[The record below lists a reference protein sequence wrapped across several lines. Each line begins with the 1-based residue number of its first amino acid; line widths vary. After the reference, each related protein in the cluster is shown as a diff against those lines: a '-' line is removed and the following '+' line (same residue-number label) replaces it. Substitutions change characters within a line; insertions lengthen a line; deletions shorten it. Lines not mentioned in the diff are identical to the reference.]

1 MKVLVT
7 GGAGFIGSHTI
18 KALLERGDE
27 VVCIDNLN
35 DYYNPK
41 LKEHRLKQF
50 ESNKNFKFYKED
62 LANVEKLKKILDI
75 ENPEKI
81 IHLAARAGVR
91 ESVKYP
97 LLYEEANIKAL
108 VALLE
113 LSKNIKNFV
122 FASTSAIYGDS
133 KEIPFKESQTIGATQ
148 SFYAASKLAGE
159 NICHYYSEVFNIPI
173 TCLRF
178 FTVYGPSTRP
188 DMALFKFTH
197 RIFHG
202 KEIDAYGF
210 GKLKRDFTY
219 VTDVVAGILLALD
232 KNLKFEIINLGN
244 ENPHEV
250 NYLIS
255 LIEKNLNKKAIIN
268 YVPKPAGDV
277 DITYAD
283 TSKAKNLLN
292 YKPKVQIE
300 EGVKNFVEWY
310 VTEGSKFFPA
320 ESIQK

>member
-1 MKVLVT
+1 MKILVT
-7 GGAGFIGSHTI
+7 GGAGFIGSFTC
-18 KALLERGDE
+18 KALLERGDQ

-50 ESNKNFKFYKED
+50 EKNKNFRFYRED
-62 LANVEKLKKILDI
+62 IANAEKLKEIFEMEK
-75 ENPEKI
+75 PEKI

-91 ESVKYP
+91 ESVKHP
-97 LLYEEANIKAL
+97 LLYEEANLKAL
-108 VALLE
+108 TVILE

-133 KEIPFKESQTIGATQ
+133 KEIPFKESQVIGATQ
-148 SFYAASKLAGE
+148 SFYAVSKLAGE
-159 NICHYYSEVFNIPI
+159 NICGYYAEVFKIPI

-188 DMALFKFTH
+188 DMAIFKFTH
-197 RIFHG
+197 RIFHE

-219 VTDVVAGILLALD
+219 VTDIVDGIISALD
-232 KNLKFEIINLGN
+232 KGLKFEIINLGN

-255 LIEKNLNKKAIIN
+255 LIEKNLNKKAKIN
-268 YVPKPAGDV
+268 YVPKPPGDV

-283 TSKAKNLLN
+283 TTKAKTLLN
-292 YKPKVQIE
+292 YNPKVKIE

-310 VTEGSKFFPA
+310 VKEGSEFFPPD
-320 ESIQK
+320 SIQK

>member
-1 MKVLVT
+1 MKILVT
-7 GGAGFIGSHTI
+7 GGGGFIGSYTC

-27 VVCIDNLN
+27 VICIDNLN
-35 DYYNPK
+35 DYYNPELK
-41 LKEHRLKQF
+41 RYRLKELEK
-50 ESNKNFKFYKED
+50 NKNFKFYKED
-62 LANVEKLKKILDI
+62 IANFEKLKEIFEK
-75 ENPEKI
+75 EKPEKV

-108 VALLE
+108 VSILE
-113 LSKNIKNFV
+113 LSKNIKSFI
-122 FASTSAIYGDS
+122 FASTSAIYGNS
-133 KEIPFKESQTIGATQ
+133 KEIPFKESQQVDSTI

-159 NICHYYSEVFNIPI
+159 VICKYYSIVFNIPI

-178 FTVYGPSTRP
+178 FTVYGPSGRP

-197 RIFHG
+197 KIFHDQQI
-202 KEIDAYGF
+202 EAYGF

-219 VTDVVAGILLALD
+219 VTDIVSGIIAALD

-244 ENPHEV
+244 EEPHEV
-250 NYLIS
+250 NYLIA
-255 LIEKNLNKKAIIN
+255 LIEKNLNKKAKVN
-268 YVPKPAGDV
+268 LVPAPPGDV

-283 TSKAKNLLN
+283 TSKAKELLN
-292 YKPKVQIE
+292 YKPKVRIE

-310 VTEGSKFFPA
+310 LKEGNQFFTKD
-320 ESIQK
+320 SI